1 MAKRHNPRG
10 GNSDTH
16 AVGDDYLAERCE
28 AYETARLACLAF
40 ARRRFPVGSLVILP
54 KSLGGWAGTV
64 NEVQAGESIMLKVE
78 RWSADGLTL
87 IRTQY
92 VSVVDA
98 LRCNPRQDASH
109 TSHTNGGT
117 T

>member
-1 MAKRHNPRG
+1 MPKRCNPHG

-16 AVGDDYLAERCE
+16 PIGDEYLAERCE

-40 ARRRFPVGSLVILP
+40 ARRRFPVGALVILP

-64 NEVQAGESIMLKVE
+64 AEVQAGESITLKVE
-78 RWSADGLTL
+78 RRVAGGSDV
-87 IRTQY
+87 IRVEY

-98 LRCNPRQDASH
+98 LRCNPRQDAER
-109 TSHTNGGT
+109 TAEQGGT
-117 T
+117 S

>member
-16 AVGDDYLAERCE
+16 PIGDEYLVERCQE
-28 AYETARLACLAF
+28 YETTRLACLAF
-40 ARRRFPVGSLVILP
+40 ARRRFPAGALVILP

-64 NEVQAGESIMLKVE
+64 AEVQAGDAVRLKVE

-87 IRTQY
+87 IRTEY

-98 LRCNPRQDASH
+98 LRCNPRQDMSH
-109 TSHTNGGT
+109 ASHTNGGT